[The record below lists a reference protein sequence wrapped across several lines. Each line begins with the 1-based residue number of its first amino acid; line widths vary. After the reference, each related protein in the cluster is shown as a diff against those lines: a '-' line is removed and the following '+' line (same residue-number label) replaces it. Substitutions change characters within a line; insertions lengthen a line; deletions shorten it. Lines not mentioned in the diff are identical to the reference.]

1 MKLLQKAQEAHFRYL
16 PVLAA
21 QQQWGLF
28 LTDCGYAVVAP
39 DTVYPPCGHPS
50 THAFNWRKGRTL
62 DEYQVVYI
70 TRGQG
75 TFETHASGRHTVE
88 AGDVLVL
95 FPGVWHRYTPDTKT
109 GWDEQW
115 VGFKGTTAQHL
126 LQKPFI
132 NPKKPVLRIGLDMA
146 LQQRFVALVNK
157 VERDPAGSPFSNAGE
172 ILVILGLIQERLR
185 NVGSQGLI
193 SDSIRQAQNYILMH
207 VSKSINF
214 SDLADELGVGYSTF
228 RHRFKQ
234 QLGISPAQFQNSI
247 RINRAQDLLSSTD
260 LSISEIATLTGFET
274 IYYFSRLFKNKTGLS
289 PKAFR
294 AKTSLSLQEH
304 E

>member
-1 MKLLQKAQEAHFRYL
+1 MKTLLIPHEAHFRYL

-21 QQQWGLF
+21 QQQWGLS
-28 LTDCGYAVVAP
+28 LTDCGYAVIAP
-39 DTVYPPCGHPS
+39 DTVYPPGGHPS

-70 TRGQG
+70 TRGRG
-75 TFETHASGRHTVE
+75 TFETRESGRHTVD

-95 FPGVWHRYTPDTKT
+95 FPGVWHRYTPDSKT

-115 VGFKGTTAQHL
+115 MGFKGVTAVRL
-126 LQKPFI
+126 LQQPFI
-132 NPKKPVLRIGLDMA
+132 NRKKPILRIGLDVA
-146 LQQRFVALVNK
+146 LQQRFIALVNK

-172 ILVILGLIQERLR
+172 VLVILGLIQERLR
-185 NVGSQGLI
+185 NVGTQGHI
-193 SDSIRQAQNYILMH
+193 SDIIRQAQNYILMH
-207 VSKSINF
+207 VSEPINF
-214 SDLADELGVGYSTF
+214 SHLAAKLGIGYSTF

-260 LSISEIATLTGFET
+260 LSISEIAGLTGFET
-274 IYYFSRLFKNKTGLS
+274 IYYFSRLFKNKTKLS
-289 PKAFR
+289 PKAYR
-294 AKTSLSLQEH
+294 AKTSPPLQEH

>member
-1 MKLLQKAQEAHFRYL
+1 MKPLTTTQESHFRYL

-28 LTDCGYAVVAP
+28 LTDCGYAVIAP
-39 DTVYPPCGHPS
+39 DTVYPPCGHPAS
-50 THAFNWRKGRTL
+50 HAFNWRKGRTL
-62 DEYQVVYI
+62 DEYQMVYI
-70 TRGQG
+70 TRGRG
-75 TFETHASGRHTVE
+75 TFETRESGRHMIE

-95 FPGVWHRYTPDTKT
+95 FPGVWHRYTPDMKT

-115 VGFKGTTAQHL
+115 VGFKGATAIRL

-132 NPKKPVLRIGLDMA
+132 NRKKPVLRIGLDMA
-146 LQQRFVALVNK
+146 LQQRFIALVNK
-157 VERDPAGSPFSNAGE
+157 VERDPAGTPFSNAGE
-172 ILVILGLIQERLR
+172 ILLILGLIQERLR
-185 NVGSQGLI
+185 NVGTQGVVSGI
-193 SDSIRQAQNYILMH
+193 IRQAQNHILMH
-207 VSKSINF
+207 VSEPISF
-214 SDLADELGVGYSTF
+214 SRLADELGIGYSTF

-234 QLGISPAQFQNSI
+234 QIGISPAQFQNSI
-247 RINRAQDLLSSTD
+247 RINRAQDLLASTD
-260 LSISEIATLTGFET
+260 LSISEIAVQTGFET

-294 AKTSLSLQEH
+294 AKTNPSPQEH

>member
-1 MKLLQKAQEAHFRYL
+1 MKPLLTTRESHFRYL

-39 DTVYPPCGHPS
+39 GTHYPPRGHPAS
-50 THAFNWRKGRTL
+50 HAFNWRKGRTL

-70 TRGQG
+70 THGRGS
-75 TFETHASGRHTVE
+75 FETRESGRHTIE
-88 AGDVLVL
+88 AGDVFVL
-95 FPGVWHRYTPDTKT
+95 FPGVWHRYTPDAKT

-115 VGFKGTTAQHL
+115 VGFNGSTAIRL

-132 NPKKPVLRIGLDMA
+132 NQKKPVLRIGLDVA
-146 LQQRFVALVNK
+146 LQQRFIAVVNK
-157 VERDPAGSPFSNAGE
+157 VDRDPAGAPFSNAGE

-185 NVGSQGLI
+185 NVGTQGQV
-193 SDSIRQAQNYILMH
+193 SDIIRQAQNYILMH
-207 VSKSINF
+207 VSEPISF
-214 SDLADELGVGYSTF
+214 SRLADELGVGYSTF
-228 RHRFKQ
+228 RHRFKVQ
-234 QLGISPAQFQNSI
+234 VGISPIQFQNSI
-247 RINRAQDLLSSTD
+247 RINRAQDLLTSSD
-260 LSISEIATLTGFET
+260 LSVSEIATLTGFAT
-274 IYYFSRLFKNKTGLS
+274 IYYFSRLFKNKTGLT

-294 AKTSLSLQEH
+294 ATTTPPLQEH

>member
-1 MKLLQKAQEAHFRYL
+1 MNRSPRTQELHFRYL
-16 PVLAA
+16 PVLDA

-39 DTVYPPCGHPS
+39 DTTYPPCGHPA
-50 THAFNWRKGRTL
+50 THAFNWRNGRTL
-62 DEYQVVYI
+62 DEYQLVYI
-70 TRGQG
+70 TCGRG
-75 TFETHASGRHTVE
+75 TFETRESGRHMIE
-88 AGDVLVL
+88 AGDVMVL
-95 FPGVWHRYTPDTKT
+95 FPGVWHRYTPDRKT

-126 LQKPFI
+126 LQKPFF
-132 NPKKPVLRIGLDMA
+132 NRKKPVLRIGLDVA

-172 ILVILGLIQERLR
+172 VLVILGLIQERLR
-185 NVGSQGLI
+185 NVGTQGHI
-193 SDSIRQAQNYILMH
+193 SDIIRQAQNHILMH
-207 VSKSINF
+207 VSEPISF
-214 SDLADELGVGYSTF
+214 SLLAAKLGIGYSTF

-247 RINRAQDLLSSTD
+247 RINRAQDLLASTD

-289 PKAFR
+289 PKAYR
-294 AKTSLSLQEH
+294 AKTNPPLQEH